1 MKAGVENKI
10 SKSVLA
16 LLMIITAIVLV
27 LFYFVGFDNTVMLKS
42 GVKTDPENLD
52 ALMIWMYALLAV
64 GALSVVVMGV
74 MQLLSDLKGALKGL
88 LYVAVFAAVIGIAFS
103 LADTAP
109 VMKSGKAHTVEFDL
123 IISDVCIYVQYF
135 LLTANTVLTIISL
148 TGVTKF
154 FNKVKE

>member
-88 LYVAVFAAVIGIAFS
+88 LYVAVFAAVFGIAFS

-109 VMKSGKAHTVEFDL
+109 VMKSGKAHTDEFDL

-135 LLTANTVLTIISL
+135 LLTATTVLTIISL

>member
-42 GVKTDPENLD
+42 GVKTDPEMLD
-52 ALMIWMYALLAV
+52 WLMVWMYALLGI
-64 GALSVVVMGV
+64 GALSVLVMGV

-135 LLTANTVLTIISL
+135 LLTATTVLTIISL